1 MRTRKLLLVLQVS
14 HSKIRTS
21 NPGAAGSMRDNLMG
35 LAHLEHGRIPI
46 SARENSGLG

>member
-1 MRTRKLLLVLQVS
+1 MRTTKLSLVLQVA

-21 NPGAAGSMRDNLMG
+21 NAGAAGSMRDNLMG
-35 LAHLEHGRIPI
+35 LAHLEHAKIPI